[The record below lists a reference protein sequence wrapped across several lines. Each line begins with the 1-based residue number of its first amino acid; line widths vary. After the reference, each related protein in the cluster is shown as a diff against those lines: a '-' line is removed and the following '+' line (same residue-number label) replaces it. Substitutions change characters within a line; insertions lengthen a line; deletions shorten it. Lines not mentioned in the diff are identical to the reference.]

1 MLFGIGE
8 KEKFMIP
15 LWRNRPLMITI
26 IMVIVLLVVLI
37 MTSGDNNMTGT
48 ESIVG
53 TILAPVQQG
62 LYSATDAIADFFA
75 RVFSGS
81 DLQTENFELKSKVA
95 ELTGQLQDLDETKK
109 ENERLRELL
118 NYEAEPG
125 IEFVTARVIGRD
137 PNHWYDTFIINL
149 GISDGIEI
157 DMPVVNGDG
166 LIGRIVEVGAKW
178 SKVMPIVDSSS
189 GVSGFVVRT
198 RDNGI
203 LNGTPTAGVESAL
216 LKMSKLVFEADL
228 TPGDIVIT
236 SGQGGVFPKG
246 IPIGEV
252 TEVSQSDDGMRNQA
266 IVTPF
271 VDFVHIE
278 EVMIITTVPI
288 DVEEL
293 LE

>member
-1 MLFGIGE
+1 MG
-8 KEKFMIP
+8 P
-15 LWRNRPLMITI
+15 LWHNRPLMITI
-26 IMVIVLLVVLI
+26 IIVIVLIVVLI

-53 TILAPVQQG
+53 TVLAPVQQG

-75 RVFSGS
+75 RVFTGS
-81 DLQTENFELKSKVA
+81 DLQTENFDLRAKFA
-95 ELTGQLQDLDETKK
+95 ELEGQLQDLDETKQ
-109 ENERLRELL
+109 ENERLRALL
-118 NYEAEPG
+118 NYEVEPG
-125 IEFVTARVIGRD
+125 VEFATARVIGRD

-149 GISDGIEI
+149 GLTDGIEI

-166 LIGRIVEVGAKW
+166 LIGRIVEVGVTW
-178 SKVMPIVDSSS
+178 SRVMPIVDSSS

-203 LNGTPTAGVESAL
+203 LNGTPSAGNENAL
-216 LKMSKLVFEADL
+216 LRMSKLVLDADL
-228 TPGDIVIT
+228 MPGDTVIT

-266 IVTPF
+266 VVTPF

-278 EVMIITTVPI
+278 EVMVVTTVPL

>member
-1 MLFGIGE
+1 MV
-8 KEKFMIP
+8 P
-15 LWRNRPLMITI
+15 LWHNRPLMITI
-26 IMVIVLLVVLI
+26 IIVIILIVVLI

-53 TILAPVQQG
+53 TVLAPVQRG
-62 LYSATDAIADFFA
+62 LYTATDAIADFLA
-75 RVFSGS
+75 RVFTGS
-81 DLQTENFELKSKVA
+81 DLQTENLELRAKVA
-95 ELTGQLQDLDETKK
+95 ELNGQLQDADETKK

-125 IEFVTARVIGRD
+125 VEFVTARVIGRD
-137 PNHWYDTFIINL
+137 INHWYDTFIINL
-149 GISDGIEI
+149 GLIDGIEI

-166 LIGRIVEVGAKW
+166 LIGRIVAVGVTW
-178 SKVMPIVDSSS
+178 SRVMPIVDSSS

-203 LNGTPTAGVESAL
+203 LNGTPTAGNESAL
-216 LKMSKLVFEADL
+216 LRMSKLVLDADL
-228 TPGDIVIT
+228 MPGDTVIT

-266 IVTPF
+266 VVTPF
-271 VDFVHIE
+271 VDFVHLE
-278 EVMIITTVPI
+278 EVIIITTVPLDI
-288 DVEEL
+288 EEL

>member
-1 MLFGIGE
+1 MG
-8 KEKFMIP
+8 P
-15 LWRNRPLMITI
+15 LWHNRPLMITI
-26 IMVIVLLVVLI
+26 IIVIVLIVVLI

-53 TILAPVQQG
+53 TVLAPVQQG

-75 RVFSGS
+75 RVFTGS
-81 DLQTENFELKSKVA
+81 DLQTENLELRAKVA
-95 ELTGQLQDLDETKK
+95 ELEGQLQDADETKQ
-109 ENERLRELL
+109 ENERLRALL
-118 NYEAEPG
+118 NYETEPG
-125 IEFVTARVIGRD
+125 VEFATARVIGRD

-149 GISDGIEI
+149 GLTDGIEI

-166 LIGRIVEVGAKW
+166 LIGRIVEVGVTW
-178 SKVMPIVDSSS
+178 SRVMPIVDSSS

-203 LNGTPTAGVESAL
+203 LNGNPTAGNESAQL
-216 LKMSKLVFEADL
+216 RMSKLVLDADL
-228 TPGDIVIT
+228 MPGDTVIT

-278 EVMIITTVPI
+278 EVMVITTVPL